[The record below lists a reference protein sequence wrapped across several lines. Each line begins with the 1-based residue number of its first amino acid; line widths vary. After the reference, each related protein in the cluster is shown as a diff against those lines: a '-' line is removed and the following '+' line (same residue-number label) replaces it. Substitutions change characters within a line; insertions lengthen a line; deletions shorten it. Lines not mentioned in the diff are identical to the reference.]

1 MRTQSASLVGF
12 FVVGLVGSLI
22 ARAIKRTREDHDLGN
37 ARHPRPPDRDDPRW
51 GPSDGRVQIAGK
63 DCAACGERIT
73 LASEGEACDA
83 CRKPC
88 HHKCITRH
96 TADAHKLHDEGTP
109 YR

>member
-51 GPSDGRVQIAGK
+51 GPSDGRVQ